1 MKNIKI
7 LLVDD
12 EPDALE
18 FLSYNLKKGGYKVF
32 TASDGKSSIDIARRE
47 LPNLIVLDVM
57 MPGMDG
63 IEVCKELRV
72 LPETKKTLIVFFTA
86 RNEDYSQIAGLDA
99 GADDY
104 IPKPVAPRVLMSRI
118 SAVLRRK
125 VHHVHNPNTE
135 IKDVGGGVKINHE
148 GHSIFVGKQ
157 EFVLPKKEFQLI
169 ELLTSKPG
177 KVFSREHLLSKLWGE
192 DVIVGDRTID
202 VHIRRLRSKLGDEKI
217 KTLKGL
223 GYRFEV

>member
-125 VHHVHNPNTE
+125 VH
-135 IKDVGGGVKINHE
+135 
-148 GHSIFVGKQ
+148 
-157 EFVLPKKEFQLI
+157 
-169 ELLTSKPG
+169 
-177 KVFSREHLLSKLWGE
+177 
-192 DVIVGDRTID
+192 
-202 VHIRRLRSKLGDEKI
+202 
-217 KTLKGL
+217 
-223 GYRFEV
+223 